1 LKVKKMN
8 TYEKIKS
15 LCDDRGIKLSVLAE
29 KTGIRSSVFTELKMG
44 RTKKLSTPTL
54 QKLAAFFGVPMS
66 FLVDDPEDK
75 DEKREQLFR
84 KRMLLFDISEKASEE
99 ELDTIIKL
107 VDALV
112 GE

>member
-1 LKVKKMN
+1 MN

-44 RTKKLSTPTL
+44 RTKQLSTATL
-54 QKLAAFFGVPMS
+54 EKIARFFGVPVS
-66 FLVDDPEDK
+66 FLLADSDTA
-75 DEKREQLFR
+75 DEKKEQLFK

-99 ELDTIIKL
+99 DLDTIIKL
-107 VDALV
+107 VDAIV
-112 GE
+112 GD

>member
-1 LKVKKMN
+1 MN

-29 KTGIRSSVFTELKMG
+29 NTGIRNSVFTELKMG
-44 RTKKLSTPTL
+44 RTKQLSTATL
-54 QKLAAFFGVPMS
+54 DKIARFFGVPVS
-66 FLVDDPEDK
+66 FLLSDPDSADDK
-75 DEKREQLFR
+75 KEQLFK
-84 KRMLLFDISEKASEE
+84 KRMLLFDISQKASEE
-99 ELDTIIKL
+99 DLDTIIKL

>member
-1 LKVKKMN
+1 MN

-15 LCDDRGIKLSVLAE
+15 LCDDRGIKLSALAE

-44 RTKKLSTPTL
+44 RTKRLSTGTL
-54 QKLAAFFGVPMS
+54 DKLARFFGVPVS
-66 FLVDDPEDK
+66 FLLSDPDGADD
-75 DEKREQLFR
+75 KREQLFK

-99 ELDTIIKL
+99 DLDTIIKL

-112 GE
+112 GD